1 MLWEPSLQQMSVE
14 VVDALPS
21 SRPTLPAARQTIDCS
36 QAGAENVRA
45 KIPSASEVATGAH
58 FFFLF
63 RSAVPSLFG
72 SGAVWPDCRYVGF
85 LRRSWRMVS
94 RNPSESPLWLRSPA
108 SPRPCAKLPEPV
120 PNNSITPIATAL
132 IDFMTHSVSNARFK
146 KQSRDADLYQ
156 HSGSALSRRWTS
168 ALQTRRSSSAIHWE
182 RCYTLIPEKPNRSDP
197 PCLNSRRR

>member
-1 MLWEPSLQQMSVE
+1 MLWEHLLRQMSVE
-14 VVDALPS
+14 VVDELPS
-21 SRPTLPAARQTIDCS
+21 SRPSLPAARRTIVCS
-36 QAGAENVRA
+36 QADAANVRG
-45 KIPSASEVATGAH
+45 KIPSAAGVATNAH

-63 RSAVPSLFG
+63 RSVVPSVFG
-72 SGAVWPDCRYVGF
+72 SGACWPDCRYVGF
-85 LRRSWRMVS
+85 LRRSSRMVF

-108 SPRPCAKLPEPV
+108 SPRPCAKLPDPV
-120 PNNSITPIATAL
+120 PSNSIAPIATAI
-132 IDFMTHSVSNARFK
+132 IDFMTHSVPNAWFK

-182 RCYTLIPEKPNRSDP
+182 RCYTLNPEKPNRSDP